1 MDQTT
6 EDLSCKRKKYLK
18 RSFLT
23 TSKKCK
29 CYRSNRTETSPQD
42 NHLSHLSTSSSDES
56 QSDQNDPSEY
66 TCTAKECVHH
76 VYSTAP
82 YLRNKST
89 QIWINKKT
97 ASVQAVKLTRNKNMQ
112 TLKTR
117 NSVRSSFV
125 QTDEQVKP
133 LTKKET
139 LGVKLTDK
147 MKASID
153 FEKFA
158 QKLHDNEQTENFVNS
173 LSTLCKGSL
182 PFTNMAGKSFLEMG
196 SLLSCTRTTRME
208 YDREWLEFCQVIYH
222 MFGAGAINALRGRG
236 HFSQVT

>member
-1 MDQTT
+1 MDQMT
-6 EDLSCKRKKYLK
+6 EELWHKRKKYSK

-29 CYRSNRTETSPQD
+29 YYRSNRTETSPQD
-42 NHLSHLSTSSSDES
+42 NHLSHLSTSPSDES
-56 QSDQNDPSEY
+56 QSNQNDPSEY

-89 QIWINKKT
+89 QIQINKKT
-97 ASVQAVKLTRNKNMQ
+97 ASVQAVKLMRNKNMQ

-117 NSVRSSFV
+117 NTVRSSFV

-147 MKASID
+147 LKASID

-158 QKLHDNEQTENFVNS
+158 QKLHDHEQTEKFVNS

-182 PFTNMAGKSFLEMG
+182 PFTNMAWKSFLEMG
-196 SLLSCTRTTRME
+196 SLLSCTTTTRME
-208 YDREWLEFCQVIYH
+208 
-222 MFGAGAINALRGRG
+222 
-236 HFSQVT
+236 